1 MKPSLP
7 WARLP
12 RFCEPKE
19 PNMKEF
25 DKQKDAP
32 PIAEA
37 AIHKENRVHRI
48 LVQVLLLVMVVEWI
62 VLLID
67 KVWLSAF
74 LVTLIIATLLS
85 PVIFRKK
92 MEMEIP
98 AEFHLAT
105 VVFVFASLYL
115 GEIQGFYH
123 RFWWWDIAL
132 HTSAGLLMG
141 IVGFLLVYLL
151 NESKRVEL
159 HMTPGF
165 ISLFAFLF
173 AVTIGTLWEIFEFSM
188 DQMFGFNMQKP
199 MMGDPSGLTDTM
211 WDMIVNA
218 MGSFIISF
226 MGWWYLKRKQTFFVR
241 GWIRMFIGRN
251 PRLFN
256 KG

>member
-1 MKPSLP
+1 M
-7 WARLP
+7 
-12 RFCEPKE
+12 E
-19 PNMKEF
+19 EF
-25 DKQKDAP
+25 DRQKDAAP
-32 PIAEA
+32 VQEG
-37 AIHKENRVHRI
+37 AILRENRVHRI
-48 LVQVLLLVMVVEWI
+48 LVWVLLLVMVVEWI

-67 KVWLSAF
+67 KFWLSAF

-98 AEFHLAT
+98 AEFHLAA

-115 GEIQGFYH
+115 SEIQDFYL

-141 IVGFLLVYLL
+141 IVGFVLVYLF
-151 NESKRVEL
+151 NESKQIEL

-173 AVTIGTLWEIFEFSM
+173 AITIGTLWEIFEFSM
-188 DQMFGFNMQKP
+188 DQLFGFNMQKP

-218 MGSFIISF
+218 IGAFIISF
-226 MGWWYLKRKQTFFVR
+226 MGLWYLKRKRTFFVR
-241 GWIRMFIGRN
+241 DWIRAFIRRN
-251 PRLFN
+251 PRMFN
-256 KG
+256 NG